1 VPRPEMCG
9 ARFQQPDR
17 LLTRPQFDAVFSRS
31 RRSADRW
38 FTILYRYNKSGHA
51 RLGLALAK
59 KRIRYATGR
68 NRIKRLVRE
77 SFRNHRDDL
86 PPVDLV
92 VMARSEVVRATNR
105 ELFASLEKHWRQIGE
120 ATKKQL
126 NG

>member
-1 VPRPEMCG
+1 MCG
-9 ARFQQPDR
+9 ARFQRPHR

-38 FTILYRYNKSGHA
+38 FTILYRYNKVGSA

-59 KRIRYATGR
+59 KRIRHATGR

-77 SFRNHRDDL
+77 SFRIHRDGL
-86 PPVDLV
+86 PSVDVV
-92 VMARSEVVRATNR
+92 VMARSDAVRATNR
-105 ELFASLEKHWRQIGE
+105 ELHASLEQHWRRIGE
-120 ATKKQL
+120 TTRQS

>member
-1 VPRPEMCG
+1 MCG
-9 ARFQQPDR
+9 ARFRRPYR
-17 LLTRPQFDAVFSRS
+17 LLARPQFDAVFSRS
-31 RRSADRW
+31 RRSADGW
-38 FTILYRYNKSGHA
+38 FTILYRYNKAGHA

-77 SFRNHRDDL
+77 SFRIQRDNL

-92 VMARSEVVRATNR
+92 VMARSDAARATNR
-105 ELFASLEKHWRQIGE
+105 ELLASLDRHWRRIGE
-120 ATKKQL
+120 AKTSNQ

>member
-1 VPRPEMCG
+1 MCG
-9 ARFQQPDR
+9 ARFQRAHR

-38 FTILYRYNKSGHA
+38 FTILYRYNACGHA

-59 KRIRYATGR
+59 KRIRHATGR

-77 SFRNHRDDL
+77 SFRLHRDNL
-86 PPVDLV
+86 PPADLV
-92 VMARSEVVRATNR
+92 VMARSNATRATNR
-105 ELFASLEKHWRQIGE
+105 ELQASLDEHWRRIGE
-120 ATKKQL
+120 ATTRQL